1 MFIIVN
7 KTFPKAGKESFE
19 KVTLV
24 YFFVIM
30 FLAKG
35 QPLIQFSMIMTELI
49 RGMTGK
55 STFELRHKA
64 FSYNYWWLAC
74 NILSI
79 KQHHLSKLKGCGE

>member
-1 MFIIVN
+1 
-7 KTFPKAGKESFE
+7 
-19 KVTLV
+19 
-24 YFFVIM
+24 
-30 FLAKG
+30 
-35 QPLIQFSMIMTELI
+35 MIMTELI